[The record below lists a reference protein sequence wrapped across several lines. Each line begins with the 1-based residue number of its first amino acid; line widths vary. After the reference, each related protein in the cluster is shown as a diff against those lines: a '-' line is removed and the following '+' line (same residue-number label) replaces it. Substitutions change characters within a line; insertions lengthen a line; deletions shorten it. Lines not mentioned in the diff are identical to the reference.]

1 MEASRLGDR
10 ARGKLLSLLSDD
22 HPEPGRWV
30 LRPKSL
36 SDLENTPIFAS
47 AVRFL
52 FHLKVDDAEAE
63 LLLSRVLDHRRGL
76 ARDLGRDPGV
86 RVAAMDYLSNIERRY
101 ENPKIVEMDE
111 FEETERSARTDA
123 LTGLANRRVFN
134 ETLDAEIRRSRRYR
148 WPVTVLML
156 DLDHFKAVNDSHGH
170 MLGDL
175 VLERVGGIVRHAVRD
190 ADAACRL
197 GGEELAV
204 ILPETGR
211 EGGYAV
217 AERIRRRVE
226 NAFHGR
232 PVDGHEISMTVSVG
246 LATFPE
252 DGLHAA
258 ELLARA
264 DEALYGAKHAG
275 RNRVC
280 VHYREKRA
288 ALRFPVKTGTAV
300 RLGGAVEAGALGVN
314 LSRTGMLLDAGVGLS
329 VADRVVLRFEHN
341 SGSSME
347 GDFGLSGHV
356 VRVVAD
362 PSRPARVQVGIA
374 FDAPIPEDQLMARVS
389 LSRAGARG
397 PRGADR

>member
-10 ARGKLLSLLSDD
+10 ARSKLMRLLWDD
-22 HPEPGRWV
+22 HPDPGRLV
-30 LRPKSL
+30 GRLKSL
-36 SDLENTPIFAS
+36 SEFENTPIFAS

-63 LLLSRVLDHRRGL
+63 LLLDRVLDHRRSL
-76 ARDLGRDPGV
+76 THQLERDPGL
-86 RVAAMDYLSNIERRY
+86 RVAAMDYLSNVDRRY
-101 ENPKIVEMDE
+101 ENPKIVEMEE

-123 LTGLANRRVFN
+123 LTGLANRRVFQ

-156 DLDHFKAVNDSHGH
+156 DLDDFKDVNDSHGH

-190 ADAACRL
+190 ADAACRV
-197 GGEELAV
+197 GGEEFAV
-204 ILPETGR
+204 VLPETAR

-226 NAFHGR
+226 HAFKDR
-232 PVDGHEISMTVSVG
+232 PVDGRDIPMTISAG
-246 LATFPE
+246 LSAFPA
-252 DGLHAA
+252 DGLHAD
-258 ELLARA
+258 ELAARA
-264 DEALYGAKHAG
+264 DEALYGAKRAG

-288 ALRFPVKTGTAV
+288 ALRFPVRWGTAV
-300 RLGGAVEAGALGVN
+300 RIDGAAGVLAVN
-314 LSRTGMLLDAGVGLS
+314 LSRTGMLLSVETGLS
-329 VADRVVLRFEHN
+329 VADRLSLRFPRSRAFNDDAGFE
-341 SGSSME
+341 
-347 GDFGLSGHV
+347 LSGRV
-356 VRVVAD
+356 VRIVAD
-362 PSRPARVQVGIA
+362 PARPAAAQVGIA
-374 FDAPIPEDQLMARVS
+374 FDEPIPEHRLMAHAS
-389 LSRAGARG
+389 LSRVGARG

>member
-1 MEASRLGDR
+1 VEASRLGDR
-10 ARGKLLSLLSDD
+10 ARGKLMNLLSDD
-22 HPEPGRWV
+22 HPDPGHWV
-30 LRPKSL
+30 GRLRSL
-36 SDLENTPIFAS
+36 SDLENTPVFAT

-63 LLLSRVLDHRRGL
+63 VLLSRVLEHRSSLSRK
-76 ARDLGRDPGV
+76 LGRDPGL

-123 LTGLANRRVFN
+123 LTGLANRRVFH

-156 DLDHFKAVNDSHGH
+156 DLDHFKDVNDTYGH

-175 VLERVGGIVRHAVRD
+175 VLERVGGLVRHAVRD
-190 ADAACRL
+190 ADAACRY

-204 ILPETGR
+204 VLPETGR

-226 NAFHGR
+226 QAFQAR
-232 PVDGHEISMTVSVG
+232 PVDGHDIAMTISAG

-252 DGLHAA
+252 DGLHAD

-280 VHYREKRA
+280 VHFREKRS
-288 ALRFPVKTGTAV
+288 ALRFPVKSGTAV
-300 RLGGAVEAGALGVN
+300 RLGSATGIGAKAVN
-314 LSRTGMLLDAGVGLS
+314 LSRTGVLLDAGTGLS
-329 VADRVVLRFEHN
+329 VADRVLLNFERC
-341 SGSSME
+341 GGAGIE
-347 GDFGLSGHV
+347 DAFELSGRV
-356 VRVVAD
+356 ARVVAD
-362 PSRPARVQVGIA
+362 PARPTLTQVGVA
-374 FDAPIPEDQLMARVS
+374 FDEPIPESQLAARVS
-389 LSRAGARG
+389 LSKVRVRGTRG
-397 PRGADR
+397 PAR

>member
-1 MEASRLGDR
+1 VEASRLGDR
-10 ARGKLLSLLSDD
+10 ARVKLMNLLSDD
-22 HPEPGRWV
+22 HPDPVRWV
-30 LRPKSL
+30 GRLKSL
-36 SDLENTPIFAS
+36 SDLENTPVFAS

-52 FHLKVDDAEAE
+52 FHLKVDDDEAE
-63 LLLSRVLDHRRGL
+63 LLLERVLDHRSAL
-76 ARDLGRDPGV
+76 SRDLGRDPGL

-123 LTGLANRRVFN
+123 LTGLSNRRVFH

-156 DLDHFKAVNDSHGH
+156 DLDHFKDVNDSFGH

-190 ADAACRL
+190 ADAACRF

-204 ILPETGR
+204 VLPETAR

-226 NAFHGR
+226 KAFQGR
-232 PVDGHEISMTVSVG
+232 PVDGHDISMTVSAG
-246 LATFPE
+246 LAAFPE
-252 DGLHAA
+252 DGLHAD

-280 VHYREKRA
+280 VHFREKRA
-288 ALRFPVKTGTAV
+288 ALRFPAKTGTAV
-300 RLGGAVEAGALGVN
+300 RLGSATGVGAKAVN
-314 LSRTGMLLDAGVGLS
+314 LSRTGVLLDVGAGLS
-329 VADRVVLRFEHN
+329 VADRVRLSFERCD
-341 SGSSME
+341 GAGVE
-347 GDFGLSGHV
+347 EAFELSGRV
-356 VRVVAD
+356 ARVVVD
-362 PSRPARVQVGIA
+362 PVQPAHVHVGIA
-374 FDAPIPEDQLMARVS
+374 FDDPIPEPQLAARVS
-389 LSRAGARG
+389 LSRVGVRG
-397 PRGADR
+397 SRGAVR

>member
-1 MEASRLGDR
+1 
-10 ARGKLLSLLSDD
+10 
-22 HPEPGRWV
+22 
-30 LRPKSL
+30 L
-36 SDLENTPIFAS
+36 SDLENTPVFAS

-63 LLLSRVLDHRRGL
+63 LLLGRVLDHRRSL
-76 ARDLGRDPGV
+76 AGDLGRDPGL
-86 RVAAMDYLSNIERRY
+86 RVAAMDYLTNIERRY

-123 LTGLANRRVFN
+123 LTGLGNRRVFH

-156 DLDHFKAVNDSHGH
+156 DLDHFKDVNDTFGH
-170 MLGDL
+170 MLGDF

-190 ADAACRL
+190 ADAACRF

-204 ILPETGR
+204 ILPETAR

-226 NAFHGR
+226 RAFQGR
-232 PVDGHEISMTVSVG
+232 PVDGHDIAMTISVG

-252 DGLHAA
+252 DGLHAD

-280 VHYREKRA
+280 VHFREKRA
-288 ALRFPVKTGTAV
+288 ALRFPVKSGTGV
-300 RLGGAVEAGALGVN
+300 RLEGSAGPGALAVN
-314 LSRTGMLLDAGVGLS
+314 LSRTGVLLEARTGLS
-329 VADRVVLRFEHN
+329 VADRVSLRFEP
-341 SGSSME
+341 SG
-347 GDFGLSGHV
+347 GAGIDQAFGLAGRV

-362 PSRPARVQVGIA
+362 PAKPTHAQVGVA
-374 FDAPIPEDQLMARVS
+374 FDDPIQERQLAARVS

-397 PRGADR
+397 PRGSVR

>member
-1 MEASRLGDR
+1 VEASRLGDR
-10 ARGKLLSLLSDD
+10 ARGKLMSLLSDD
-22 HPEPGRWV
+22 HPDPGRWV
-30 LRPKSL
+30 GRLKSL
-36 SDLENTPIFAS
+36 SELENTPVFAN

-63 LLLSRVLDHRRGL
+63 LLLERVLDHRSAL
-76 ARDLGRDPGV
+76 VRDLGRDPGL

-111 FEETERSARTDA
+111 FEETQRSARTDA
-123 LTGLANRRVFN
+123 LTGLANRLVFH

-156 DLDHFKAVNDSHGH
+156 DLDHFKDVNDSFGH

-190 ADAACRL
+190 ADAACRF
-197 GGEELAV
+197 GGEEFAV
-204 ILPETGR
+204 VLPETGR

-217 AERIRRRVE
+217 AERIRRHVE
-226 NAFHGR
+226 QAFQCR
-232 PVDGHEISMTVSVG
+232 PVDGHDISMTISAG

-252 DGLHAA
+252 DGLHAD

-280 VHYREKRA
+280 VHFREKRA

-300 RLGGAVEAGALGVN
+300 RLGSVTGVGALAVN
-314 LSRTGMLLDAGVGLS
+314 LSRTGVLLDAGMGLS
-329 VADRVVLRFEHN
+329 VADRVQLNFERCD
-341 SGSSME
+341 
-347 GDFGLSGHV
+347 GDGIEEAFHLSGRV

-362 PSRPARVQVGIA
+362 PARPTRGQVGVA
-374 FDAPIPEDQLMARVS
+374 FDDPLPEPQLVARVS
-389 LSRAGARG
+389 LSRLGARG
-397 PRGADR
+397 PRGAVR

>member
-10 ARGKLLSLLSDD
+10 ARGKLMSLLSDD
-22 HPEPGRWV
+22 HPDPGRWINR
-30 LRPKSL
+30 LQSL
-36 SDLENTPIFAS
+36 SDLENTPVFAS

-52 FHLKVDDAEAE
+52 FHLKVDEGEAE
-63 LLLSRVLDHRRGL
+63 VLLGRVLGHRTALTG
-76 ARDLGRDPGV
+76 DLGRDPGL

-111 FEETERSARTDA
+111 FEATERSARTDA
-123 LTGLANRRVFN
+123 LTGLGNRRVFH

-156 DLDHFKAVNDSHGH
+156 DLDHFKDVNDSYGH

-190 ADAACRL
+190 ADAACRF

-204 ILPETGR
+204 VLPETAR

-226 NAFHGR
+226 NAFQGR
-232 PVDGHEISMTVSVG
+232 PVEGHDISMTISAG
-246 LATFPE
+246 LATFPD
-252 DGLHAA
+252 DGLHAD

-280 VHYREKRA
+280 VHFREKRA
-288 ALRFPVKTGTAV
+288 ALRFPVRPGTAV
-300 RLGGAVEAGALGVN
+300 RLGDPSGLGARAVN
-314 LSRTGMLLDAGVGLS
+314 LSRTGVLLDASAGLS
-329 VADRVVLRFEHN
+329 VADRVHLSFER
-341 SGSSME
+341 SGG
-347 GDFGLSGHV
+347 GDVAEAFELSGRV
-356 VRVVAD
+356 ARVVAD
-362 PSRPARVQVGIA
+362 PARPNQAHIGVA
-374 FDAPIPEDQLMARVS
+374 FDAPIPESQLAARVS
-389 LSRAGARG
+389 LSRVGARG
-397 PRGADR
+397 QRGTHR

>member
-1 MEASRLGDR
+1 VEASRLGDR
-10 ARGKLLSLLSDD
+10 ARSKLMSLLSDD
-22 HPEPGRWV
+22 HPDPGRWV
-30 LRPKSL
+30 GRLRSL
-36 SDLENTPIFAS
+36 SDVENTPVFAN

-63 LLLSRVLDHRRGL
+63 LLLDRVLEHRRAL
-76 ARDLGRDPGV
+76 IRDLGRDPGL
-86 RVAAMDYLSNIERRY
+86 RVAAMDYLSNVERRY

-123 LTGLANRRVFN
+123 LTGLSNRRVFN

-156 DLDHFKAVNDSHGH
+156 DLDHFKDVNDSYGH

-190 ADAACRL
+190 ADAACRF

-204 ILPETGR
+204 VLPETAR

-217 AERIRRRVE
+217 AERIRHRVE
-226 NAFHGR
+226 QAFRGR
-232 PVDGHEISMTVSVG
+232 PIEGHDISMTISAG
-246 LATFPE
+246 LATFPD
-252 DGLHAA
+252 DGLHAD

-264 DEALYGAKHAG
+264 DEALYGAKHGG

-280 VHYREKRA
+280 VHYREKRG
-288 ALRFPVKTGTAV
+288 ALRFPAKAGTAV
-300 RLGGAVEAGALGVN
+300 SVLGASTTGALAVN
-314 LSRTGMLLDAGVGLS
+314 LSRTGILLDAGPGLS
-329 VADRVVLRFEHN
+329 VADPVSLRFEQRV
-341 SGSSME
+341 
-347 GDFGLSGHV
+347 GLGVEEDTGLTGHV

-362 PSRPARVQVGIA
+362 PARPSRAHIGVA
-374 FDAPIPEDQLMARVS
+374 FDVPIPESQLAARVS
-389 LSRAGARG
+389 LSGVSARG

>member
-10 ARGKLLSLLSDD
+10 ARSKLIRLLSDD

-30 LRPKSL
+30 GRLRSL
-36 SDLENTPIFAS
+36 ADLENAPVFAS

-63 LLLSRVLDHRRGL
+63 TLLDRVLEHRRSL
-76 ARDLGRDPGV
+76 TRDLGRDPGL
-86 RVAAMDYLSNIERRY
+86 RVAAMDYLSNVEKRY
-101 ENPKIVEMDE
+101 ENPKIVEMEE
-111 FEETERSARTDA
+111 FEETERSARTDT
-123 LTGLANRRVFN
+123 LTGLANRRVFH
-134 ETLDAEIRRSRRYR
+134 ETLDGEIRRGRRYR

-156 DLDHFKAVNDSHGH
+156 DLDHFKDVNDSHGH

-175 VLERVGGIVRHAVRD
+175 VLERVGGTVRHAVRD
-190 ADAACRL
+190 ADVACRF
-197 GGEELAV
+197 GGEEFAV
-204 ILPETGR
+204 ILPETAR

-226 NAFHGR
+226 QAFQGR
-232 PVDGHEISMTVSVG
+232 PVDGHDISMTISAG
-246 LATFPE
+246 LAIFPE
-252 DGLHAA
+252 DGLHAD
-258 ELLARA
+258 ELVARA

-288 ALRFPVKTGTAV
+288 ALRFPVKSGTTMRIGSAT
-300 RLGGAVEAGALGVN
+300 EAGALALN
-314 LSRTGMLLDAGVGLS
+314 LSRTGMLLHAGMGLS
-329 VADRVVLRFEHN
+329 VADRVALRFEP
-341 SGSSME
+341 SGAPKVDL
-347 GDFGLSGHV
+347 GFGLSGHV

-362 PSRPARVQVGIA
+362 PSRPAHVQVGVA
-374 FDAPIPEDQLMARVS
+374 FDDPISEGQLMARVS
-389 LSRAGARG
+389 LSRVGPGG

>member
-10 ARGKLLSLLSDD
+10 ARGKLMSLLSDD
-22 HPEPGRWV
+22 HPDPGRWV
-30 LRPKSL
+30 GRLRSL
-36 SDLENTPIFAS
+36 SHSENTPVFAN

-52 FHLKVDDAEAE
+52 FHLKVDDSEAE
-63 LLLSRVLDHRRGL
+63 VLLERVLDHRRVL
-76 ARDLGRDPGV
+76 VLELGRDPGL

-123 LTGLANRRVFN
+123 LTGLANRRVFH
-134 ETLDAEIRRSRRYR
+134 ESLDAEIRRSRRYR

-156 DLDHFKAVNDSHGH
+156 DLDHFKDVNDSFGH

-175 VLERVGGIVRHAVRD
+175 VLERVGGILRHAVRD
-190 ADAACRL
+190 ADTACRF

-204 ILPETGR
+204 ILPETAR

-226 NAFHGR
+226 QAFQGR
-232 PVDGHEISMTVSVG
+232 PVEGRSISMTISAG
-246 LATFPE
+246 LATFPD
-252 DGLHAA
+252 DGLHPD

-264 DEALYGAKHAG
+264 DEALYGAKRSG

-280 VHYREKRA
+280 VHFREKRA

-300 RLGGAVEAGALGVN
+300 RVESATEAGALAVN
-314 LSRTGMLLDAGVGLS
+314 LSRTGVLLDAVTGLS
-329 VADRVVLRFEHN
+329 VADRVSLNFERC
-341 SGSSME
+341 GGAAIE
-347 GDFGLSGHV
+347 GAFGRLGRV
-356 VRVVAD
+356 ARVVSD
-362 PSRPARVQVGIA
+362 PSRPSLVKVGVA
-374 FDAPIPEDQLMARVS
+374 FDDPISEPQLASRVS
-389 LSRAGARG
+389 LSRMVGRSTRG
-397 PRGADR
+397 SVR

>member
-1 MEASRLGDR
+1 VEASRLGDR
-10 ARGKLLSLLSDD
+10 ARGKLMSLLSDD
-22 HPEPGRWV
+22 HPDPGLWV
-30 LRPKSL
+30 GRLRSL
-36 SDLENTPIFAS
+36 SDLENTPVFAS

-63 LLLSRVLDHRRGL
+63 LLLERVLDHRGL
-76 ARDLGRDPGV
+76 LSRELGRDPGL
-86 RVAAMDYLSNIERRY
+86 RVAAMDYLSNIERRF

-123 LTGLANRRVFN
+123 LTGLANRRVFH

-156 DLDHFKAVNDSHGH
+156 DLDHFKDVNDSFGH
-170 MLGDL
+170 MFGDL

-190 ADAACRL
+190 ADAACRF

-204 ILPETGR
+204 VLPETAR

-226 NAFHGR
+226 KAFQGR
-232 PVDGHEISMTVSVG
+232 PVDGQDIAMTISAG

-252 DGLHAA
+252 DGLHAD

-280 VHYREKRA
+280 VHFREKRA
-288 ALRFPVKTGTAV
+288 ALRFPVKPGTAV
-300 RLGGAVEAGALGVN
+300 RLGSATGVGAKAVN
-314 LSRTGMLLDAGVGLS
+314 LSRTGVLLDAGTGLF
-329 VADRVVLRFEHN
+329 VTDRVRLNFERC
-341 SGSSME
+341 GGAGIE
-347 GDFGLSGHV
+347 EAFELSGRV
-356 VRVVAD
+356 ARVVAD
-362 PSRPARVQVGIA
+362 PAHPAHAQVGIA
-374 FDAPIPEDQLMARVS
+374 FDDPIPESQFAARVS
-389 LSRAGARG
+389 LSRVGARG
-397 PRGADR
+397 PRGTVR

>member
-10 ARGKLLSLLSDD
+10 ARSKLMRLLSDD
-22 HPEPGRWV
+22 HPDPGRWV
-30 LRPKSL
+30 GRLRSL
-36 SDLENTPIFAS
+36 SEFENTPVFAN

-63 LLLSRVLDHRRGL
+63 LLLARVLDHRSALTR
-76 ARDLGRDPGV
+76 ALGRDPGL
-86 RVAAMDYLSNIERRY
+86 RVAAMDYLSNVERRY
-101 ENPKIVEMDE
+101 ENPKIVEMEE

-123 LTGLANRRVFN
+123 LTGLANRRVFQA
-134 ETLDAEIRRSRRYR
+134 TLEAEIRRSRRYR
-148 WPVTVLML
+148 WPVTVLLL
-156 DLDHFKAVNDSHGH
+156 DLDYFKDVNDSHGH

-190 ADAACRL
+190 ADSACRF
-197 GGEELAV
+197 GGEEFAV
-204 ILPETGR
+204 VLPETAR

-226 NAFHGR
+226 QAFRSR
-232 PVDGHEISMTVSVG
+232 PVDGRDVPMTISAG
-246 LATFPE
+246 LAAFPE
-252 DGLHAA
+252 DGLHAD
-258 ELLARA
+258 ELAARA

-288 ALRFPVKTGTAV
+288 AVRFPVKWGTRV
-300 RLGGAVEAGALGVN
+300 EVGAAPGALAFN
-314 LSRTGMLLDAGVGLS
+314 LSRTGMLLGAGQGLS
-329 VADRVVLRFEHN
+329 VADRVSLRLA
-341 SGSSME
+341 GSSAHKDDE
-347 GDFGLSGHV
+347 GFQLSGRV

-362 PSRPARVQVGIA
+362 PAPPAEALVGVA
-374 FDAPIPEDQLMARVS
+374 FDDPIPEDRLMAHVS
-389 LSRAGARG
+389 LSLVGARP